1 MADSIPLATEACRS
15 MAIRIQPQ
23 ELEIPTGNPF
33 EHDLLGRGE
42 SIKALTA
49 MIGSIEGPCVMA
61 VDAGW
66 GMGKTTFLRIWA
78 QHLRNERFP
87 VVEFNAWETDFAQDP
102 FIALASE
109 IAAGLQNLGTPSG
122 RLGGQRLRSVAATV
136 ARAAPG
142 ATARI
147 VASAVPAIGARLA
160 QELEPKP
167 PSLRR
172 MAIENY
178 AETKAALQLFRS
190 SLAEVAKTSAKD
202 NDGRPLVV
210 LVDELDRCRPTYAVE
225 LLEAAKHLFNVD
237 RIVFVLCLD
246 RTQLA
251 SSVKALYGESFKADG
266 YLWRFF
272 DIDYRLPALDRAKFV
287 DTSLASTGVTDW
299 VRTHQRRGDADP
311 EFLPRLLRHFLS
323 SSDYS
328 LRSVLQAV
336 HRLGAVLAAMP
347 TSNDGNVFV
356 LTILLLLRTID
367 PSLYQRTIAGEAS
380 DIELTERLLGAAGL
394 PAGLSASHFSESW
407 AAVEGLLISCVLLFG
422 ADRNGG
428 AADEQLESLKRYQQ
442 ENDQPDS
449 TTAPMLSQDGHYT
462 SMVLGNVEFFVDV
475 RDPWASDRPPSPRDQ
490 KGIKHAVRLLELFSN
505 DVSGTG
511 LV

>member
-1 MADSIPLATEACRS
+1 MTDSIPLAAEACRS

-23 ELEIPTGNPF
+23 ELEIPTENPF
-33 EHDLLGRGE
+33 EHDLLGREE

-49 MIGSIEGPCVMA
+49 VIGSIDGPCVMA

-66 GMGKTTFLRIWA
+66 GMGKTTFLRMWA

-109 IAAGLQNLGTPSG
+109 IAAGLQNLGTTSG

-136 ARAAPG
+136 TRAAPG

-147 VASAVPAIGARLA
+147 VASAVPVVGARLA

-172 MAIENY
+172 LAIENY
-178 AETKAALQLFRS
+178 DETKASLQLFRS
-190 SLAEVAKTSAKD
+190 SLAEVAEASAKD
-202 NDGRPLVV
+202 NAGRPLVV

-225 LLEAAKHLFNVD
+225 LLEAAKHLFNVN

-246 RTQLA
+246 RAQLA
-251 SSVKALYGESFKADG
+251 CSVKALYGESFEADG

-272 DIDYRLPALDRAKFV
+272 DIDYRLPTLDRAEFV
-287 DTSLASTGVTDW
+287 STSLASTGVTDW
-299 VRTHQRRGDADP
+299 VQTHQRRGETDP
-311 EFLPRLLRHFLS
+311 EFLPRLLKGFLS

-328 LRSVLQAV
+328 LRRVLQAV
-336 HRLGAVLAAMP
+336 HRLGAVLASMSM
-347 TSNDGNVFV
+347 SNDGNVFIV
-356 LTILLLLRTID
+356 TILLLLRTID
-367 PSLYQRTIAGEAS
+367 PDLYQRTIAGEAS
-380 DIELTERLLGAAGL
+380 DTELIERLLGV
-394 PAGLSASHFSESW
+394 AGLSMSHSLESW

-422 ADRNGG
+422 ADYNGQ
-428 AADEQLESLKRYQQ
+428 ATDKQLESLKRYQQ
-442 ENDQPDS
+442 EDEQPGS
-449 TTAPMLSQDGHYT
+449 TTALILPRDRHYV
-462 SMVLGNVEFFVDV
+462 SMVLANVKFFVGV
-475 RDPWASDRPPSPRDQ
+475 RDPWVSDRRSSPHDL

>member
-1 MADSIPLATEACRS
+1 MTDSIPPATEACRS
-15 MAIRIQPQ
+15 MAIRIQPR
-23 ELEIPTGNPF
+23 ELEIPARNPF
-33 EHDLLGRGE
+33 ERDLLGREE

-49 MIGSIEGPCVMA
+49 VIGSIEGPCVMA

-66 GMGKTTFLRIWA
+66 GMGKTTFLRMWA

-109 IAAGLQNLGTPSG
+109 IATGLQSLGTTSG
-122 RLGGQRLRSVAATV
+122 RLGGQRLRSVATTV

-147 VASAVPAIGARLA
+147 VASAVPVVGARLA

-172 MAIENY
+172 LAIENY
-178 AETKAALQLFRS
+178 DETKASLQLFRS
-190 SLAEVAKTSAKD
+190 SLAEVAEASAKD
-202 NDGRPLVV
+202 NDERPLVV

-251 SSVKALYGESFKADG
+251 SSVKALYGESFEADG

-299 VRTHQRRGDADP
+299 VRTHQRRGDTDP

-328 LRSVLQAV
+328 LRRVLQAV
-336 HRLGAVLAAMP
+336 HRLGAVLASMP
-347 TSNDGNVFV
+347 TSNDGNVFIV
-356 LTILLLLRTID
+356 TILLLLRTIEPD
-367 PSLYQRTIAGEAS
+367 LYQRTIAGEAS
-380 DIELTERLLGAAGL
+380 DTELIESLLGAAGL
-394 PAGLSASHFSESW
+394 SMPHSSASW

-422 ADRNGG
+422 ADYNDR
-428 AADEQLESLKRYQQ
+428 AADKQLESLKRYQQ
-442 ENDQPDS
+442 EDDQPGS
-449 TTAPMLSQDGHYT
+449 TTALILPRDRHYV
-462 SMVLGNVEFFVDV
+462 SMVLANVKFFVGV
-475 RDPWASDRPPSPRDQ
+475 QDPGTPDRRPSPHDQ
-490 KGIKHAVRLLELFSN
+490 KGIKHAVRTPRTVLQ
-505 DVSGTG
+505 
-511 LV
+511 

>member
-1 MADSIPLATEACRS
+1 
-15 MAIRIQPQ
+15 MAIRIQPR
-23 ELEIPTGNPF
+23 ELEIPTENPF
-33 EHDLLGRGE
+33 EHDLLGREE

-49 MIGSIEGPCVMA
+49 VIGSIEGPCVMA

-66 GMGKTTFLRIWA
+66 GMGKTTFLRMWA

-87 VVEFNAWETDFAQDP
+87 VVEFNVWETDFAQDP

-109 IAAGLQNLGTPSG
+109 IATGLQSLGTTSG
-122 RLGGQRLRSVAATV
+122 RLGGQRLRSVATTV
-136 ARAAPG
+136 ARAAPS
-142 ATARI
+142 ATVRI
-147 VASAVPAIGARLA
+147 VASAVPVVGARLA

-167 PSLRR
+167 LSLRR

-178 AETKAALQLFRS
+178 AETKASLQLFRS
-190 SLAEVAKTSAKD
+190 SLAEVAKASSKD
-202 NDGRPLVV
+202 NSGRPLIV

-251 SSVKALYGESFKADG
+251 SSVKALYGESFEADG

-272 DIDYRLPALDRAKFV
+272 DIDYRLPTFDRAKFV

-299 VRTHQRRGDADP
+299 VRTHQQRGDTDP
-311 EFLPRLLRHFLS
+311 EFLPRLLKHFLS

-328 LRSVLQAV
+328 LRRVLQAV
-336 HRLGAVLAAMP
+336 HRLGAVLASMSAP
-347 TSNDGNVFV
+347 NDGNVFAV
-356 LTILLLLRTID
+356 TILLLLRTID
-367 PSLYQRTIAGEAS
+367 PGLYRRTIAGEAS
-380 DIELTERLLGAAGL
+380 DTELIERLLGAAGL

-422 ADRNGG
+422 AERNGG
-428 AADEQLESLKRYQQ
+428 ATDEQLETLKRYQQ
-442 ENDQPDS
+442 QDAQPGS
-449 TTAPMLSQDGHYT
+449 TTTPMLSRDGDHIG
-462 SMVLGNVEFFVDV
+462 MVLANVRFFVNV
-475 RDPWASDRPPSPRDQ
+475 QDPLASARRPSLRNQ
-490 KGIKHAVRLLELFSN
+490 KEIKHAVRLLELFSN
-505 DVSGTG
+505 DVPGTG